1 MFKAKNIIKYAAIND
16 SFSSLE
22 PSKKHLPKWFTD
34 APLFDSGIKN
44 NKIVSIPNPSFKMC
58 TAFSESFNIGYMI
71 TLPVD
76 IVVEQTEGGPS
87 ISWRPELNQTFVKI
101 RNNDNQNIS
110 LPTPEGFSPIHFA
123 WETKLSIEIPKDYSI
138 LLTHPFNRYDLP
150 FFTLSGII
158 DGFYDLP
165 PGNIPVFFKNN
176 FEGIIEKGTPIAQIL
191 PFKTENWLSQT
202 DKEILEKSQIN
213 DMFAATKIFG
223 WYKKNIWK
231 KKSYE

>member
-1 MFKAKNIIKYAAIND
+1 MRIIYI
-16 SFSSLE
+16 
-22 PSKKHLPKWFTD
+22 
-34 APLFDSGIKN
+34 
-44 NKIVSIPNPSFKMC
+44 SFKK
-58 TAFSESFNIGYMI
+58 ESKNYNTI
-71 TLPVD
+71 VD
-76 IVVEQTEGGPS
+76 
-87 ISWRPELNQTFVKI
+87 FVKE
-101 RNNDNQNIS
+101 D
-110 LPTPEGFSPIHFA
+110 E
-123 WETKLSIEIPKDYSI
+123 SI
-138 LLTHPFNRYDLP
+138 DLMTGVVIE
-150 FFTLSGII
+150 FKII